1 MKRYL
6 HIVLLIFAL
15 PLTAFGQ
22 EEPAVYDGPEL
33 PENLT
38 VLDMIITDEGD
49 TLFLADLP
57 LISVT
62 GSRLFLDMSKYRRM
76 KRNATKAYPY
86 AKNAVAL
93 LKEIEKETE
102 LIEKKRHQR
111 KYLKRLEKELKT
123 QFKDELTNLTTTQG
137 KILVKMIERGTG
149 KSFYKTLKNLK
160 NPVTAILFQGIGKR
174 YGYDLKQ
181 GYDSEK
187 EWMLERIILEL
198 EKAELDKAQTE
209 SARSGLEPKS

>member
-1 MKRYL
+1 MIRYL
-6 HIVLLIFAL
+6 HIALLIFTFSFSAQ
-15 PLTAFGQ
+15 GQ
-22 EEPAVYDGPEL
+22 DEPAPYDGPAL
-33 PENLT
+33 PDDLT
-38 VLDMIITDEGD
+38 VLDMIITAEGD

-57 LISVT
+57 LISIT

-93 LKEIEKETE
+93 LQEIERETE

-111 KYLKRLEKELKT
+111 KYLKRLEKELKK
-123 QFKDELTNLTTTQG
+123 QFKEELTQLTTTQG
-137 KILVKMIERGTG
+137 KILVKMIERDTG
-149 KSFYKTLKNLK
+149 STFYTILKGLK
-160 NPVTAILFQGIGKR
+160 NPVTALLFQGIGKR

-181 GYDSEK
+181 GYDPEK

-198 EKAELDKAQTE
+198 EE
-209 SARSGLEPKS
+209 SETNSASTVVEPKS